1 MRVHQVSVWWKSKAG
16 RGTAS
21 ARPTGMASVAE
32 MEGARAGRGLR
43 ELLIMQDLVPLK
55 NSDFDLD

>member
-1 MRVHQVSVWWKSKAG
+1 MQ
-16 RGTAS
+16 
-21 ARPTGMASVAE
+21 RPTGMASVAE

-55 NSDFDLD
+55 NFDFDLE